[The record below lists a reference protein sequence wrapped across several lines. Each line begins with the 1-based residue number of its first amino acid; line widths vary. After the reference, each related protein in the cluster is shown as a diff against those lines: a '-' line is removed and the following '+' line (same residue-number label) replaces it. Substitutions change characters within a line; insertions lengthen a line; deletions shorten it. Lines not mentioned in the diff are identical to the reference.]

1 MRETSTS
8 RQRLSFGCT
17 LGRKLFRIMNAI
29 QPLRPPQ
36 ETALKPVPSRRVAR
50 THHRVKRN
58 NSATFITVETTAK
71 LVVNILL
78 STAAIGTLVQL
89 LPYHKSV
96 QVKLQEIKAEVTQT
110 EERVNRLQKDFS
122 RSFDP
127 QQAKNVMQEQSHRV
141 DPSRRQIVLLDKNMN
156 ESDRADRSASL
167 P

>member
-1 MRETSTS
+1 
-8 RQRLSFGCT
+8 
-17 LGRKLFRIMNAI
+17 MNAI
-29 QPLRPPQ
+29 QPLRPPL
-36 ETALKPVPSRRVAR
+36 EPALKPVPSRRVAR

-58 NSATFITVETTAK
+58 QSATVITIETTAK

-78 STAAIGTLVQL
+78 STAAIGALVQL

-96 QVKLQEIKAEVTQT
+96 QVKLEQIKAEATQT

-127 QQAKNVMQEQSHRV
+127 QQAKDVMQEQSHRV

-156 ESDRADRSASL
+156 QSDRADRSASL